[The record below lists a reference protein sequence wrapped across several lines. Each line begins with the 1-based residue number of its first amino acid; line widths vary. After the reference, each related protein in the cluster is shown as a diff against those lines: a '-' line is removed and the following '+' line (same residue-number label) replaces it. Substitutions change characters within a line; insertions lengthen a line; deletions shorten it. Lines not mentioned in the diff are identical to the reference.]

1 MILRRAISAGAVA
14 CLLATW
20 LVPSGALAQ
29 SFFERLFRARP
40 SPQYA
45 PGYPQ
50 PQPQFSPSRSLNPS
64 PNSGG
69 RHRRRGPAAAE
80 PAPAGGGARPEPP
93 PAPYEK
99 ELLRL
104 SEIIGSLAFLRS
116 LCATPDAT
124 EWPQRMTALLDAEGT
139 TPGRRE
145 RLAGAYNKGYQ
156 AFAMTYRV
164 CTPSAAEASTRYVQG
179 GRNTL
184 AEPLRPLWR
193 LIYPHQFRS
202 LPSRVN
208 LFAR

>member
-1 MILRRAISAGAVA
+1 MILRRAIAAGAVA
-14 CLLATW
+14 CLLATG

-45 PGYPQ
+45 PAYPQ
-50 PQPQFSPSRSLNPS
+50 PQPQYQPQPQPQPQPQQRRAPSQARPS
-64 PNSGG
+64 QQPSQ
-69 RHRRRGPAAAE
+69 PQQAAA
-80 PAPAGGGARPEPP
+80 PAPEPP

-164 CTPSAAEASTRYVQG
+164 CTPSAAEATTRYVREG
-179 GRNTL
+179 DTL
-184 AEPLRPLWR
+184 S
-193 LIYPHQFRS
+193 RS
-202 LPSRVN
+202 LSGRYGG
-208 LFAR
+208 